1 MESVTLGQIGLA
13 VTFVVGLISGIAYL
27 KNHFESWVS
36 GSLKDD
42 LSEIKSDINSLRKHI
57 DEVDLE
63 NCKNFLVRVLAD
75 IERCT
80 PKDDVEMMRFWEEFQ
95 HYTEK
100 GGNSYIK
107 EKVEALRKAGK
118 L

>member
-1 MESVTLGQIGLA
+1 MEQITIGQIALGI
-13 VTFVVGLISGIAYL
+13 TFLVGLFSGFAYL
-27 KNHFESWVS
+27 KKHFEGWIS
-36 GSLKDD
+36 GSLKGNFDELRDD
-42 LSEIKSDINSLRKHI
+42 IKSLKKHI

-75 IERCT
+75 IERGT
-80 PKDDVEMMRFWEEFQ
+80 PKDEVEMMRFWEEYQ
-95 HYTEK
+95 HYITK

-107 EKVEALRKAGK
+107 EKVEKCRRDGK